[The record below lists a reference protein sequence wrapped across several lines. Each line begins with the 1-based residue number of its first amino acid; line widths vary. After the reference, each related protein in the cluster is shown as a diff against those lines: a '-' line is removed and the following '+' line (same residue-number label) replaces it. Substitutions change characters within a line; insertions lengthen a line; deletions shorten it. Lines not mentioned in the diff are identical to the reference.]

1 MKLET
6 VLDADVMILPISQEN
21 EFCKGMDKKI
31 RKHADLHG
39 AWCISDVSHL
49 FMVEES
55 HRRSGWE
62 YQKELIPNDVNEE
75 LVDSPWATV
84 DVDDQE
90 SDEE

>member
-6 VLDADVMILPISQEN
+6 VLDADVMIMPMSDEN
-21 EFCKGMDKKI
+21 QFRKGMDKQI
-31 RKHADLHG
+31 LKHAEQHG
-39 AWCISDVSHL
+39 AWRISDVSHS
-49 FMVEES
+49 FMIEES